1 MKIKLLLLSLAV
13 ASVSCKKEETEKTIE
28 TKVTDTVKEE
38 MATIPD
44 SATISKAWNEFMTP
58 NDVHKKLSADTG
70 TWTEEISMWQSA
82 DMPPTKSTA
91 TADVKMILGGRYQE
105 MIHKGDFMGMPFE
118 GRGTLAYDNAAK
130 EYVSTWIDNMGTG
143 IMVMR
148 GSYDDT
154 SKTYKMSGEVVDP
167 VTKKKKTTRET
178 VTIIDDKTQKVEMY
192 DTGYDGKEFKCMEIL
207 MKKK

>member
-13 ASVSCKKEETEKTIE
+13 VSVSCKKEETEKTIE

-82 DMPPTKSTA
+82 NMPPTKSTA

-118 GRGTLAYDNAAK
+118 GRGTLAYDNATK

-167 VTKKKKTTRET
+167 VTKKKKSTRET

>member
-1 MKIKLLLLSLAV
+1 MKIKLLLLTLSVVL
-13 ASVSCKKEETEKTIE
+13 VSCKKEESQKPVD
-28 TKVTDTVKEE
+28 TKVTDTLKEE
-38 MATIPD
+38 VVSIPD

-58 NDVHKKLSADTG
+58 NDVHKKLSLDTG
-70 TWTEEISMWQSA
+70 KWTEEISMWQSA
-82 DMPPTKSTA
+82 NMPPTKSTA
-91 TADVKMILGGRYQE
+91 TAEVRMILGGRYQE
-105 MIHKGDFMGMPFE
+105 MVHKGDFMGMPFE

-143 IMVMR
+143 IMVMK
-148 GSYDDT
+148 GSYDES

-167 VTKKKKTTRET
+167 VTKKKKTSRET

-207 MKKK
+207 MKKQ